1 MIEVYE
7 VVAVA
12 RTEALCLMVLI
23 SFFAV
28 LVVWLV
34 NGWLVVKRCDDV
46 VRENHENPNCEN
58 PSFFQVKLK
67 CAAALLC
74 VHGIRRYTDGTN
86 LETGTHNEVATYLIH
101 TGSI

>member
-12 RTEALCLMVLI
+12 RTEALCLIVLI

-34 NGWLVVKRCDDV
+34 NGWLAWVKRLVMRWCSMKIV
-46 VRENHENPNCEN
+46 FF
-58 PSFFQVKLK
+58 PSETEMWRVLAFE
-67 CAAALLC
+67 
-74 VHGIRRYTDGTN
+74 GTPM
-86 LETGTHNEVATYLIH
+86 API
-101 TGSI
+101 

>member
-12 RTEALCLMVLI
+12 RTEALCLIVLI

-34 NGWLVVKRCDDV
+34 NGWLACEV
-46 VRENHENPNCEN
+46 VRWCDENCLSKSETEMC
-58 PSFFQVKLK
+58 SSSAV
-67 CAAALLC
+67 CALAFE
-74 VHGIRRYTDGTN
+74 GTPM
-86 LETGTHNEVATYLIH
+86 API
-101 TGSI
+101 